1 MRNNPTARRNWRW
14 CRRRPIAIRI
24 RQACFSRSAAD
35 GGIARGSLA
44 MNNLV
49 RRENKDGAAILW
61 LNRPEKLNA
70 LTKEVFE
77 ALDDHV
83 DAIAR
88 QTRTIGLVILRGAG
102 ANFSAG
108 YDMQEVLEH
117 VKAHAKPHFHSEVI
131 QRIANLPQPVISA
144 VQGHC
149 STGALELALAAD
161 LIVASESTQF
171 SDVYARWGLTPVW
184 GLSLRLLHR
193 IGTAKASEMMFSC
206 RSYSGKQAEAMHLAN
221 FCFPDDRYD
230 AELSALSA
238 DILRNSWY
246 ANRVN
251 KRALIEID
259 GLSLHDAHALELFK
273 NEGLAP
279 DAAQRIARFFAKRA

>member
-1 MRNNPTARRNWRW
+1 
-14 CRRRPIAIRI
+14 
-24 RQACFSRSAAD
+24 
-35 GGIARGSLA
+35 
-44 MNNLV
+44 MNSLV
-49 RRENKDGAAILW
+49 RRENSGGAATLT

-70 LTKEVFE
+70 LSKELFE
-77 ALDDHV
+77 ELDEHV

-88 QTRTIGLVILRGAG
+88 ETKKIGLVILRGAG
-102 ANFSAG
+102 SNFSAG
-108 YDMQEVLEH
+108 YDMAEVLEH

-131 QRIANLPQPVISA
+131 QKIANLPQPVISA

-161 LIVASESTQF
+161 LIVASESAQF

-184 GLSLRLLHR
+184 GLSLRLPHR

-206 RSYSGKQAEAMHLAN
+206 RTYSGRQAEDMHLAN
-221 FCFPDDRYD
+221 FCFPDDRFD
-230 AELSALSA
+230 AELAALSA
-238 DILRNSWY
+238 DILSNSWY
-246 ANRVN
+246 ANQVN
-251 KRALIEID
+251 KRALIETD

-279 DAAQRIARFFAKRA
+279 DAAKRIQKFFAAGEPSA

>member
-1 MRNNPTARRNWRW
+1 
-14 CRRRPIAIRI
+14 
-24 RQACFSRSAAD
+24 
-35 GGIARGSLA
+35 

-49 RRENKDGAAILW
+49 RRENSGGAATLT

-70 LTKEVFE
+70 LSKEVFE
-77 ALDDHV
+77 ELDEHV

-88 QTRTIGLVILRGAG
+88 ETKKIGLVILRGAG
-102 ANFSAG
+102 SNFSAG
-108 YDMQEVLEH
+108 YDMAEVLEH

-131 QRIANLPQPVISA
+131 QKIANLPQPVISA

-161 LIVASESTQF
+161 LIFAAESAQF

-184 GLSLRLLHR
+184 GLSLRLPHR

-206 RSYSGKQAEAMHLAN
+206 RTYSGRQAEEMHLAN
-221 FCFPDDRYD
+221 FCFPDERFD
-230 AELSALSA
+230 AELAALSA
-238 DILRNSWY
+238 DILDNSWY
-246 ANRVN
+246 ANHVN
-251 KRALIEID
+251 KRALIETD
-259 GLSLHDAHALELFK
+259 GMSLHDAHTLELFK

-279 DAAQRIARFFAKRA
+279 DAAKRIEKFFAKRASSHRAGGRDGTT